1 MGVDTGP
8 EIRGFRAARALYRTR
23 DGLLC
28 YNGDLTCES
37 ASNRA
42 PAGFCLI
49 PLIHRLE
56 PPHWWGP
63 NRRRSGPHPAA
74 KSAKQLNTLGRFM
87 SGVPPQRLNTSVMR
101 RWRARSSP
109 GGTLRR
115 RSRRQG
121 ACCRCA
127 RMSWRRGSGPGCTGR
142 REDRHDRWRIAEA
155 CGARKEN
162 PGGDTGVSETG
173 DRGIGG
179 IRSNRPC

>member
-1 MGVDTGP
+1 ML
-8 EIRGFRAARALYRTR
+8 RLALAGLPRILAEPDR
-23 DGLLC
+23 DPLAVLGC
-28 YNGDLTCES
+28 NVECES

-42 PAGFCLI
+42 PAGFCLYPFDPSI
-49 PLIHRLE
+49 RTTALVGSQSAPIGT
-56 PPHWWGP
+56 PPC
-63 NRRRSGPHPAA
+63 SQIS
-74 KSAKQLNTLGRFM
+74 KTTQYLGRFM
-87 SGVPPQRLNTSVMR
+87 SGVPPHRLNTSVMR

-109 GGTLRR
+109 DGTLRR

-121 ACCRCA
+121 ACSRCA

-142 REDRHDRWRIAEA
+142 REDRHDRWRFAET

-162 PGGDTGVSETG
+162 PGGDTGVS